1 MNIAIL
7 GLFIYAIISLIG
19 TQKYSETNK
28 SLAQFFLFS
37 MYVAA
42 ALIMMCIG
50 IVILAD
56 GDIR

>member
-28 SLAQFFLFS
+28 PLAQFFLFS